1 MRAVC
6 GAPRGPAVL
15 QQSSGGGGGE
25 GQRPVNGRGRA
36 ARGGERATE
45 QLNTYECV
53 QAVKKLLG
61 RFSELQ
67 FFLGESGDMEGSMV
81 YAYYKEGCSEP
92 TFLFFKDALKGYK
105 V

>member
-1 MRAVC
+1 MLRAVC
-6 GAPRGPAVL
+6 GAPRRIGLL
-15 QQSSGGGGGE
+15 QQSSWGVGGLA
-25 GQRPVNGRGRA
+25 GRGSGRQGVA
-36 ARGGERATE
+36 NA